1 MTHKAV
7 LLALAAVG
15 LVAACV
21 TTKGPLGAECLKN
34 EDCLSGLCSQL
45 VCTEGAPLVGT
56 MANNAD
62 AATAPE
68 TGGSGEAGAPEA
80 AAEAGAEAGGD
91 AASDGPAD

>member
-21 TTKGPLGAECLKN
+21 TTKNPLGSTCIKD

-56 MANNAD
+56 MADNAD

-68 TGGSGEAGAPEA
+68 TGGGEAGAPEA
-80 AAEAGAEAGGD
+80 AVEAGAEAGGD
-91 AASDGPAD
+91 AASDGPLD